1 MSCTSLLLSSC
12 ITPSHPSYPHPTP
25 SHPHA
30 TPSHLIYILT
40 PYPTP
45 SHPHTPHSLLKVILL
60 QSLEASTGTIE
71 SKPMDFI
78 SLSGVCLRNDHGVWR
93 IQEGC
98 NYHDPL
104 AFDCEDHTETFP
116 LPGGI
121 RAVYNHTHKRWH
133 VLPTPS
139 STPSLEESR
148 SEVDSGEHT
157 EEQDKRCGHIFLQPI
172 RFLHDSTITYYTC
185 THAQSTHTHMHIHVP
200 CTYMYHAHAT
210 HTTHIHTPHTF
221 THHAHTHHTP
231 CTHASHTL
239 HTDNLPMRPH
249 CT

>member
-1 MSCTSLLLSSC
+1 MVS
-12 ITPSHPSYPHPTP
+12 
-25 SHPHA
+25 
-30 TPSHLIYILT
+30 
-40 PYPTP
+40 
-45 SHPHTPHSLLKVILL
+45 ILL

-157 EEQDKRCGHIFLQPI
+157 EEQDKRCGHIFL
-172 RFLHDSTITYYTC
+172 
-185 THAQSTHTHMHIHVP
+185 
-200 CTYMYHAHAT
+200 
-210 HTTHIHTPHTF
+210 
-221 THHAHTHHTP
+221 
-231 CTHASHTL
+231 
-239 HTDNLPMRPH
+239 
-249 CT
+249 

>member
-1 MSCTSLLLSSC
+1 MKMLIPHL
-12 ITPSHPSYPHPTP
+12 TPSSHT
-25 SHPHA
+25 SHPHSA
-30 TPSHLIYILT
+30 PHLTHSSHVHPHT
-40 PYPTP
+40 

-121 RAVYNHTHKRWH
+121 RAIYNHTHKRWH
-133 VLPTPS
+133 VLPTS
-139 STPSLEESR
+139 SLTPSMEESR
-148 SEVDSGEHT
+148 SEQDGSELT
-157 EEQDKRCGHIFLQPI
+157 EEQDRRSGHVFVQPI
-172 RFLHDSTITYYTC
+172 RSIFGVT
-185 THAQSTHTHMHIHVP
+185 
-200 CTYMYHAHAT
+200 
-210 HTTHIHTPHTF
+210 
-221 THHAHTHHTP
+221 
-231 CTHASHTL
+231 
-239 HTDNLPMRPH
+239 
-249 CT
+249 